1 MRGTEVNIKVN
12 NTWLGASEPWSSLT
26 EAGVTVMGLD
36 TVELGSLKNLE
47 GRRLPSISLFIY
59 CEQNGCPY
67 RVMRTNL
74 LKEPLREHSILCL
87 PRTLKLRYHGTWR
100 WQLCELT
107 AYEIILGFGN
117 YSQGWAHFREALR
130 WQTLPTFLESCH
142 QYHWRNL
149 HLHCCV
155 QGFPLIP
162 HSPPD
167 GNWISF
173 STNLVPPPNSQSGR
187 QHVKGGRT

>member
-117 YSQGWAHFREALR
+117 YSQGWHILGKP
-130 WQTLPTFLESCH
+130 W
-142 QYHWRNL
+142 
-149 HLHCCV
+149 
-155 QGFPLIP
+155 
-162 HSPPD
+162 
-167 GNWISF
+167 
-173 STNLVPPPNSQSGR
+173 
-187 QHVKGGRT
+187 GGRHCQLFWNRVISIIGGTCIYTAVYRGFHWFLTAHPMVTEYHFLLT

>member
-12 NTWLGASEPWSSLT
+12 NTWLGASEPRSSLT
-26 EAGVTVMGLD
+26 EAGVTLMGLD

-87 PRTLKLRYHGTWR
+87 PRTLKLRYHGPWR
-100 WQLCELT
+100 WQPMRSSWGLVIIAKAGHILGKPWGGRHCQLFWNRVISIIGGTCIYTAVYRGFHWFLT
-107 AYEIILGFGN
+107 AHPMVTEY
-117 YSQGWAHFREALR
+117 HFLL
-130 WQTLPTFLESCH
+130 T
-142 QYHWRNL
+142 
-149 HLHCCV
+149 
-155 QGFPLIP
+155 
-162 HSPPD
+162 
-167 GNWISF
+167 
-173 STNLVPPPNSQSGR
+173 
-187 QHVKGGRT
+187 